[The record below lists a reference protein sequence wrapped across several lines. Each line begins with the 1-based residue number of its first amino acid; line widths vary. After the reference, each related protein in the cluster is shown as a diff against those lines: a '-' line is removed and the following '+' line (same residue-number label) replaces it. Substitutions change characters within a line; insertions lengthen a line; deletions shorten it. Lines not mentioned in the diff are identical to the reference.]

1 MKRTLFVTSFVFLL
15 VCSTAWAD
23 KAVESAQQI
32 LRAGGFYYGEING
45 TKDTETT
52 AAIRRYQIR
61 NGLKITGEL
70 DAETLHSLGVNSK
83 PAPRASTTPGPPPP
97 DYPQENSAPS
107 ATPMPQQPA
116 PNLDDEEN

>member
-1 MKRTLFVTSFVFLL
+1 MKRALLLIALNFLL
-15 VCSTAWAD
+15 CATAWAD
-23 KAVESAQQI
+23 KAVESAQQK
-32 LRAGGFYYGEING
+32 LKEGGFYYGEING

-83 PAPRASTTPGPPPP
+83 SPAKASPTPGPPPP
-97 DYPQENSAPS
+97 DYPQ
-107 ATPMPQQPA
+107 Q
-116 PNLDDEEN
+116 